1 MQSQN
6 AVLVQLPRGDSA
18 SFEEMRAYG
27 ETLQL
32 FVREQEAALDA
43 VEDVQR
49 HNQIVD
55 YLNLLA
61 SSYNEQLRV
70 FKIAEKRRQAT
81 LMLSLMRHVGG

>member
-70 FKIAEKRRQAT
+70 FKLAEKRRQAT
-81 LMLSLMRHVGG
+81 LLVSLMRYVGG